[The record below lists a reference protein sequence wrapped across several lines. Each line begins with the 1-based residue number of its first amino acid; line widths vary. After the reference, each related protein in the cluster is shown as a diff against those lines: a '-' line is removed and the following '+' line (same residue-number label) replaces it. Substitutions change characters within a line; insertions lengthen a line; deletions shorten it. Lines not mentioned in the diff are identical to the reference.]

1 MPLST
6 FAGGHLVGV
15 RHGTER
21 PWVLALH
28 GWRRDHHDFDQVLAG
43 LDAIALDLPGFGA
56 AAAPAEGWA
65 TADYAG
71 AILALLDEMAP
82 NPVVLGHSFGGRV
95 AVRLGERAPSRVGGL
110 VLTGVPLVRP
120 EGAVIRR
127 APRAVR
133 LGRTLHRLHLLG
145 DDRMEDLRQ
154 RYGSADYRAATGT
167 LRQVLVKAV
176 GEDGRY
182 GDALAAFPGPVA
194 LVWGEAD
201 SAAPLPGAR
210 LALER
215 CRQGQLDVLAGIDHF
230 TPQRDPQALRAALL
244 RLRDRS

>member
-21 PWVLALH
+21 PRFLALH
-28 GWRRDHHDFDQVLAG
+28 GWRRDHHDFDQILEG

-56 AAAPAEGWA
+56 AAAPAEAWT
-65 TADYAG
+65 TADYAA
-71 AILALLDEMAP
+71 AIVPLLDEMEP
-82 NPVVLGHSFGGRV
+82 NPVILGHSFGGRV
-95 AVRLGERAPSRVGGL
+95 AVRMGELVPSRLGGL
-110 VLTGVPLVRP
+110 VLTGVPLVRAA
-120 EGAVIRR
+120 GAPVRR
-127 APRAVR
+127 PPRAVR
-133 LGRTLHRLHLLG
+133 LGRALHRFHLLG
-145 DDRMEDLRQ
+145 DDRMEALRQ

-167 LRQVLVKAV
+167 LRTVLVKAV

-182 GDALAAFPGPVA
+182 GDSLAAFPGPVA
-194 LVWGEAD
+194 LVWGEVD
-201 SAAPLPGAR
+201 TAAPLSGAR

-215 CRQGQLDVLAGIDHF
+215 CRQGQLAVLPGIDHF
-230 TPQRDPQALRAALL
+230 TPQRAPEALRTALL